1 MEEQEYG
8 KMYELEE
15 SFWWFRGKDRILH
28 GLLKKTG
35 AGATRGGK
43 ILDIGC
49 GTGRVLENLR
59 VYGETY
65 GIDFSAT
72 AIAFCRE
79 RGLKKLVRGTGDVLP
94 FRDGVFDVVTALDVF
109 CHRGIRDNKAALKEV
124 ARTLRSGGRFIL
136 SEPAFMFLY
145 GPHDESQ
152 HCKQRFN
159 AAEMKE
165 LMASCGLKIEKLSYF
180 NFILFPLVLA
190 HRLAM
195 RWSGLKSQSDVKE
208 INPVLN
214 SILFLFLR
222 LEAGLLRF
230 MNLPAGSSVICVA
243 RKP

>member
-8 KMYELEE
+8 KMYKLEE
-15 SFWWFRGKDRILH
+15 SFWWFRGKDRILQ
-28 GLLKKTG
+28 GLLKKTS
-35 AGATRGGK
+35 AGSKRACK

-49 GTGRVLENLR
+49 GTGRVLENLQ

-79 RGLKKLVRGTGDVLP
+79 RGLQKLVRGTGEVLP
-94 FRDGVFDVVTALDVF
+94 FRDGVFDVVTVLDVF
-109 CHRGIRDNKAALKEV
+109 CHREIRDNKAALKEV
-124 ARTLRSGGRFIL
+124 VRTLRSGGRIIL
-136 SEPAFMFLY
+136 SEPAFKFLY

-152 HCKQRFN
+152 HCKQRFSS
-159 AAEMKE
+159 AEVKE
-165 LMASCGLKIEKLSYF
+165 LMTSCGLKIEKLSYF

-190 HRLAM
+190 RRLLKK
-195 RWSGLKSQSDVKE
+195 WSGIKSQSDVQE

-214 SILFLFLR
+214 SILFSFLR
-222 LEAGLLRF
+222 VEAGLLRF
-230 MNLPAGSSVICVA
+230 MSLPAGSSIICVA